1 MNETPKNMANEA
13 KDRQVVDVDGTKLIF
28 ENEKVVGM
36 ELRPD
41 YQAGGQIPMPHAL
54 KIIEFLMQR
63 RMALKAIDEAI
74 EGLQHMMMPS
84 KGDSEFGE
92 FDEFEGVD
100 EFEGE
105 EAIFGTLED
114 EEPFDP
120 ELFEQQSGEKDPE

>member
-1 MNETPKNMANEA
+1 
-13 KDRQVVDVDGTKLIF
+13 
-28 ENEKVVGM
+28 M

-41 YQAGGQIPMPHAL
+41 YQADGQIPMSHAL

-84 KGDSEFGE
+84 KGDSEVGEFDE
-92 FDEFEGVD
+92 FDEFEGGD

-120 ELFEQQSGEKDPE
+120 ELFEQQSGEKEPE